1 MIIAPHL
8 PLLRIPDPTIKMPPS
23 IATNRV
29 ANYGLLAVFTRYLGA
44 VVMTKL
50 EEYEPLTSESLPSR
64 LGALGA
70 LTSRLGDDVDHWRVE
85 EIGDGNLNLVFLV
98 RGAKGTVIVK
108 QALPYIRL
116 VGDSWP
122 LPLSRAFF
130 EYHALIRQAKRDPG
144 SVPEILY
151 FDEDQALIAMEY
163 LDQHVILR
171 RMLIAGDHVSGLG
184 ERLGQFIARTAFRG
198 SDLALPIVE
207 RKSDTKLFLD
217 NHALCN
223 ITESLV
229 FTDPYYDA
237 ELNHHNPAVD
247 GVVAELRNNV
257 QLKSEVQALLTKFVS
272 NSETLLHGDLHTGS
286 VMCSGD
292 SIFVID
298 PEFATYG
305 PMGFDFG
312 MMLANLVMAFISQ
325 PAHRSA
331 DNLASYQSWIREVI
345 EDLVATFNGEF
356 SALWHSER
364 KGVLFPH
371 SLFEDQH
378 HDTNLPLQA
387 KLNEIWQDAL
397 GFCGIE
403 MHRRTLSLAHN
414 ADFETIEDV
423 ERRGELE
430 AQNLQA
436 GARLIIERRSIE
448 DVSGMMAVVQQ
459 P

>member
-1 MIIAPHL
+1 ME
-8 PLLRIPDPTIKMPPS
+8 KM
-23 IATNRV
+23 
-29 ANYGLLAVFTRYLGA
+29 
-44 VVMTKL
+44 KK
-50 EEYEPLTSESLPSR
+50 YEPLTAETLPSR
-64 LGALGA
+64 LGTLAA
-70 LTSRLGDDVDHWRVE
+70 LTSSLGDDVDQWRVE

-98 RGAKGTVIVK
+98 NGMKGNVIVK

-144 SVPEILY
+144 SVPDILY
-151 FDEDQALIAMEY
+151 FDEDQALIAMEF
-163 LDQHVILR
+163 LDQHLILR
-171 RMLIAGDHVSGLG
+171 SMLIDGTRVNHLG

-207 RKSDTKLFLD
+207 RKTDTKLFLD

-247 GVVAELRNNV
+247 GVVANLRQNV
-257 QLKSEVQALLTKFVS
+257 QLKSEVQTLLTKFVS

-286 VMCSGD
+286 VMCTED
-292 SIFVID
+292 KIRVID

-331 DNLASYQSWIREVI
+331 NDLASYQRWILGVI
-345 EDLVATFNGEF
+345 EQLVATFKSEF
-356 SALWHSER
+356 AMLWHSER
-364 KGVLFPH
+364 KGVLFPN

-378 HDTNLPLQA
+378 HDANLPLQA
-387 KLNEIWQDAL
+387 KLNGIWEDAL

-414 ADFETIEDV
+414 ADFETIEDAT
-423 ERRGELE
+423 RRGELE
-430 AQNLQA
+430 AQNLRA
-436 GARLIIERRSIE
+436 GVRLIIERRCIE
-448 DVSGMMAVVQQ
+448 DVNAMMTVVQK

>member
-1 MIIAPHL
+1 M
-8 PLLRIPDPTIKMPPS
+8 K
-23 IATNRV
+23 
-29 ANYGLLAVFTRYLGA
+29 
-44 VVMTKL
+44 KL
-50 EEYEPLTSESLPSR
+50 KKYAPLTSETLPSR
-64 LGALGA
+64 LGSLGV
-70 LTSRLGDDVDHWRVE
+70 LTSRLGDDVSHWRVE

-98 RGAKGTVIVK
+98 KGAKGTVIVK

-122 LPLSRAFF
+122 LPLSRTFF

-151 FDEDQALIAMEY
+151 FDEDQALIVMEF

-171 RMLIAGDHVSGLG
+171 YILIAGDHVNGLG

-223 ITESLV
+223 ITESLI
-229 FTDPYYDA
+229 FTDPYYNA
-237 ELNHHNPAVD
+237 KLNHHNPAVD
-247 GVVAELRNNV
+247 GVVAVLRDNV
-257 QLKSEVQALLTKFVS
+257 QLKAEVQALLAKFVS

-286 VMCSGD
+286 VMCTED

-325 PAHRSA
+325 PAHRSV
-331 DNLASYQSWIREVI
+331 DNLASYQSWICEVI
-345 EDLVATFNGEF
+345 EKFVATFNAEF

-364 KGVLFPH
+364 KGVLYPRG
-371 SLFEDQH
+371 LFEDQK
-378 HDTNLPLQA
+378 HDANLPLQA
-387 KLNEIWQDAL
+387 KLNEIWEDAV

-403 MHRRTLSLAHN
+403 MHRRILSLAHN
-414 ADFETIEDV
+414 ADFETIENAV
-423 ERRGELE
+423 RRGELE

-436 GARLIIERRSIE
+436 GIRLITERRGID
-448 DVSGMMAVVQQ
+448 DVNAMMAVVIK